1 MGKWQQCH
9 FPIFLSSTPFLQYHA
24 IATRKVFPPLYMQ
37 KRYYHV
43 GTNHL
48 NNHHITSNR
57 GHIVFTRRSFEYIM
71 NATIKDKSLSDT
83 EKFFVVKIL
92 GRWFLRD
99 VPNFNY
105 IKWCN
110 EWNKRKS
117 QVLSP
122 SDLKPEE

>member
-1 MGKWQQCH
+1 M
-9 FPIFLSSTPFLQYHA
+9 F
-24 IATRKVFPPLYMQ
+24 TRKTYDYLMDTTV
-37 KRYYHV
+37 KD
-43 GTNHL
+43 
-48 NNHHITSNR
+48 
-57 GHIVFTRRSFEYIM
+57 RS
-71 NATIKDKSLSDT
+71 LCDT
-83 EKFFVVKIL
+83 EKFFMVKTL